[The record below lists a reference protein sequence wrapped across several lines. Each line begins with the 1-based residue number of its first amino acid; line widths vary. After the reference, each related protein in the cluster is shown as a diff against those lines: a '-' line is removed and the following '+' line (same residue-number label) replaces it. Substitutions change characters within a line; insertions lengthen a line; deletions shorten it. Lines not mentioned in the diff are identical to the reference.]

1 MQKKSHFSCLEN
13 VHSKQ
18 LLRSPVYKFKL
29 QLRNTPSFPDV
40 AALFK
45 CVRAHFVIVGTFLS
59 LKNKK
64 TNLRCT

>member
-29 QLRNTPSFPDV
+29 QETLPVFQMLPPDSS
-40 AALFK
+40 ACMRIL
-45 CVRAHFVIVGTFLS
+45 L
-59 LKNKK
+59 
-64 TNLRCT
+64 